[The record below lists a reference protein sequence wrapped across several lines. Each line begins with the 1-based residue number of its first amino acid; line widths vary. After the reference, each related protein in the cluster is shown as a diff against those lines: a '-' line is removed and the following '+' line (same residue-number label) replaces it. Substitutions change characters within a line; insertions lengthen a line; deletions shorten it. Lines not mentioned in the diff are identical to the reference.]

1 MNEVYKDIGKS
12 NFGGAVEMYIPEN
25 KDGETLYWYDVNAL
39 YPSEMA
45 HQKKKDPISLLGDF
59 KGDITKS

>member
-1 MNEVYKDIGKS
+1 MNEVYKDIAKS

-25 KDGETLYWYDVNAL
+25 KEGETLYWYDVNAL

-45 HQKKKDPISLLGDF
+45 HQKISYKF
-59 KGDITKS
+59 IR